1 MKKAWIVGTCLVL
14 ALSGCS
20 KEVEPEPEE
29 AAEDLVVEEEIPEVV
44 LVEDLDDET
53 FKKVRYHIQDQLMV
67 FDASRFDEGL
77 MLAVKEDVKSGMD
90 RELAKEIVEETL
102 SGYLN
107 MWKRE
112 IITESLEF
120 LVGEYSRSDFEKL
133 IENTTNE
140 QIKGMVIAYAIE
152 KLEQEGYQFD

>member
-1 MKKAWIVGTCLVL
+1 
-14 ALSGCS
+14 
-20 KEVEPEPEE
+20 
-29 AAEDLVVEEEIPEVV
+29 
-44 LVEDLDDET
+44 
-53 FKKVRYHIQDQLMV
+53 MV

-120 LVGEYSRSDFEKL
+120 FLVGEYSRSDFEKL